1 LQRCRGCTNRPQGF
15 SPSRRRTPTRTSWL
29 CFTPHPPLGFW
40 SSERS
45 PLRQPQYLSILVA
58 LLSSRQPAGS
68 PANRFPSRPLLSLV
82 HLAHRWQG
90 TAPRSRRAPLSC
102 ARHRPHQSS
111 DLRRTTDPASGPRN
125 PEGCRTAFSRFA
137 PHPQW
142 VSCNDLKQARAST
155 SEPLS
160 GEESVPGIECYPDTR
175 PMLS

>member
-90 TAPRSRRAPLSC
+90 TAPRSRRAPLSR

-142 VSCNDLKQARAST
+142 VSCNDLDQARAST